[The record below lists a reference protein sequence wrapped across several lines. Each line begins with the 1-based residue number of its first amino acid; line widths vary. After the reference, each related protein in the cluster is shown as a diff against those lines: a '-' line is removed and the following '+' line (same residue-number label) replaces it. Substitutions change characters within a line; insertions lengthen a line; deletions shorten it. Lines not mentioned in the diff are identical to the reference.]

1 MADKPVWRQVYDRMA
16 TQVGPRLSEATA
28 SDQFAG
34 ATEVVIALRRAVL
47 RDMRRRSRQWLHLMN
62 LPAGSDIHLVRR
74 EIGELERQVREL
86 AKRVEETGASASTRR
101 RLEELDQRVDAIG
114 AVRGT
119 APKARGATSRNGRAR
134 SAVR

>member
-1 MADKPVWRQVYDRMA
+1 MADKPVWRQVYDSMA

-47 RDMRRRSRQWLHLMN
+47 RDMRRRSRRWLHLMN
-62 LPAGSDIHLVRR
+62 LPAGSDIHLLRR

-101 RLEELDQRVDAIG
+101 RLEELDQRVDAI
-114 AVRGT
+114 A
-119 APKARGATSRNGRAR
+119 SRNGRAR